1 MPNVK
6 PLNKALIAC
15 LAAFAIAPP
24 AFAAPPPAP
33 KLIVAISIDQF
44 SANLF
49 ERYRGKFQF
58 GLRRLASQGV
68 AFPNGYQSHA
78 ATETCPGHSTLLT
91 GRHPSATGVVANN
104 WRDPATGKDV
114 YCMLDP
120 AHPVPGRPGQ
130 GRGPANLRVS
140 ALGEWMRA
148 ANPAS
153 RTVAVSGKD
162 RGAIPMAGHDPAGV
176 FWWDFERD
184 FTTSVPAGTQEAD
197 RLAPIATFNAALDA
211 RWRKAPPVWKVADP
225 TCKMPPQTRRYG
237 ALEVTHSVPP
247 AGFETPKRG
256 SDFRADATFNAWF
269 RATPTFDETVIDAAN
284 HLIDGY
290 KLGRGAAPD
299 LLAVSLSATDY
310 IGHRYGND
318 GPEMC
323 DQMAH
328 LDRLLGGFL
337 DRLDRLGVPV
347 VVVLSADHGSIDAAE
362 RVAERGVPARRVSM
376 SGVVKEVGAAV
387 QSELKLASNP
397 LLGDDQVTVVGIA
410 DPAQRKRVVVAA
422 MAALQRRPEV
432 AAVFAREDLLAIKV
446 PPHKP
451 VDELT
456 LAERFAESTDPERS
470 GDIAVAAAP
479 YTSPGSPKSFG
490 DAISSHGSPWNY
502 DRRVPILF
510 WWKGADAFEQPIAI
524 ETVDIAPTL
533 AGVLSVA
540 APQVDGVCRD
550 LDRGAGDTCRSMP
563 AR

>member
-1 MPNVK
+1 VNAV
-6 PLNKALIAC
+6 NKSLIAC
-15 LAAFAIAPP
+15 CAAFGTIVP
-24 AFAAPPPAP
+24 AAAAPPPAP
-33 KLIVAISIDQF
+33 KLIVAVSIDQF

-49 ERYRGKFQF
+49 ERYRGKFQY
-58 GLRRLASQGV
+58 GLKRLAGEGV

-91 GRHPSATGVVANN
+91 GRHPAATGIIGNT

-114 YCMLDP
+114 YCLLDP
-120 AHPVPGRPGQ
+120 AHPVPGRPGE
-130 GRGPANLRVS
+130 GRGPANLRVP

-162 RGAIPMAGHDPAGV
+162 RGAITMAGHDPAGV

-184 FTTSVPAGTQEAD
+184 FTTSVPAGTQESA
-197 RLAPIATFNAALDA
+197 RLAPIAAVNAAIDA
-211 RWRKAPPVWKVADP
+211 RWRARPPEWKVIDR
-225 TCKMPPQTRRYG
+225 TCAVPPQSRRYG
-237 ALEVTHSVPP
+237 NLDVTHSVPP
-247 AGFETPKRG
+247 AGFATPGRG
-256 SDFRADATFNAWF
+256 SDFRADARFNAWF
-269 RATPTFDETVIDAAN
+269 RATPTFDEIVIEAAN
-284 HLIDGY
+284 HLIDRY
-290 KLGRGAAPD
+290 QLGRGAAPD

-310 IGHRYGND
+310 VGHRYGND

-337 DRLDRLGVPV
+337 DRLDRLGIPV
-347 VVVLSADHGSIDAAE
+347 VVALSADHGAMDAAE

-376 SGVVKEVGAAV
+376 AAVVKEVGTAL
-387 QSELKLASNP
+387 QSELGLERNP
-397 LLGDDQVTVVGIA
+397 LAGDDQVSIVGIT
-410 DPAQRKRVVVAA
+410 DPAQRKRVAAAA

-432 AAVFAREDLLAIKV
+432 SAVFAREDLLAIRI

-451 VDELT
+451 ADELT
-456 LAERFAESTDPERS
+456 LAERFAESTDAERS
-470 GDIAVAAAP
+470 GDIAIAAVP
-479 YTSPGSPKSFG
+479 YVSPGIPKNFG

-510 WWKGADAFEQPIAI
+510 WWKGADAFEQPVAI

-533 AGVLSVA
+533 AGLLGVA
-540 APQVDGVCRD
+540 MPQVDGVCRD
-550 LDRGAGDTCRSMP
+550 LDRGAGDSCRTLP
-563 AR
+563 KP

>member
-1 MPNVK
+1 VNA
-6 PLNKALIAC
+6 LNKALLACIAM
-15 LAAFAIAPP
+15 LAVAPP
-24 AFAAPPPAP
+24 AAAAPPPAP

-49 ERYRGKFQF
+49 ERNRARFRY
-58 GLRRLASQGV
+58 GLKQLAGEGV

-91 GRHPSATGVVANN
+91 GRHPSATGIIANN

-120 AHPVPGRPGQ
+120 AHPVPGRSE

-140 ALGEWMRA
+140 TLGEWMRS

-162 RGAIPMAGHDPAGV
+162 RGAITMAGHDPAGV

-184 FTTSVPAGTQEAD
+184 FTTSVPAGAQEAE
-197 RLAPIATFNAALDA
+197 RLAPVASLNAAIDA
-211 RWRKAPPVWKVADP
+211 RWRKAAPVWKVADP
-225 TCKMPPQTRRYG
+225 ACVVPPQTRRYG
-237 ALEVTHSVPP
+237 NLEVTHSVPP

-256 SDFRADATFNAWF
+256 GDFRADAKFNAWF
-269 RATPTFDETVIDAAN
+269 RATPTFDEIVIEAAN
-284 HLIDGY
+284 HLIDRY
-290 KLGRGAAPD
+290 QLGRGAAPD

-337 DRLDRLGVPV
+337 DRLDRLGIPV
-347 VVVLSADHGSIDAAE
+347 VVALSADHGSIDAAE
-362 RVAERGVPARRVSM
+362 RVAERGVPARRISM
-376 SGVVKEVGAAV
+376 AGVVREVGASV
-387 QSELKLASNP
+387 QTELGLDHNP
-397 LLGDDQVTVVGIA
+397 LVGDDQVSIVGVA
-410 DPAQRKRVVVAA
+410 DPAQRKRVVAAA

-432 AAVFAREDLLAIKV
+432 AAAFAREDLLAVKV

-451 VDELT
+451 ADELT
-456 LAERFAESTDPERS
+456 LVERFAESTDAERS
-470 GDIAVAAAP
+470 GDIAIAAVP
-479 YTSPGSPKSFG
+479 YTSPGMPKSYG

-533 AGVLSVA
+533 AGLLGVA
-540 APQVDGVCRD
+540 MPQVDGICRD
-550 LDRGAGDTCRSMP
+550 LDRSAGDSCRSAP
-563 AR
+563 TR